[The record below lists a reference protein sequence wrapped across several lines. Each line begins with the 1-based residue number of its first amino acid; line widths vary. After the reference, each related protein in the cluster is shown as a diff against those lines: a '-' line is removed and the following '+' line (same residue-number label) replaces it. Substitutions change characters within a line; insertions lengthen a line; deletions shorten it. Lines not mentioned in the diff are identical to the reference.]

1 MRLVSWL
8 RLRLFSLLRWRCPV
22 QVQPDLMARL
32 SHELRTTLTGIVG
45 YSEFLEIGA
54 NEPMTG
60 FTAKIIRENGHSL
73 TRVTQ
78 SFFDFYALR
87 NDGCQLICSH
97 FLLLH
102 VLRQVIEKNR
112 SIATELGVFFKFS
125 YSNTSQAQLMLS
137 DKVRVGQVL
146 DALVLGTLHL
156 RGYWTGETALTLSD
170 SKKVFA
176 LSFTVSAVE
185 AHQHA
190 RLVED
195 FWINENYKF
204 HLQDGPGMELALA
217 RELLGLLGG
226 WVELKSGEQRRRY
239 LVVYLPTNFSR
250 GAFTRVY

>member
-1 MRLVSWL
+1 
-8 RLRLFSLLRWRCPV
+8 
-22 QVQPDLMARL
+22 MARL

-87 NDGCQLICSH
+87 YERCQLNFSR
-97 FLLLH
+97 FLLLDM
-102 VLRQVIEKNR
+102 LRQVIEKNR
-112 SIATELGVFFKFS
+112 LAATELGVFFKVS

-137 DKVRVGQVL
+137 DKVRVAQVL

-156 RGYWTGETALTLSD
+156 RRYWTGEMALTLSD

-176 LSFTVSAVE
+176 LSFSVSAAE
-185 AHQHA
+185 AHPHA
-190 RLVED
+190 RLIED
-195 FWINENYKF
+195 FWTNDNYKF

-226 WVELKSGEQRRRY
+226 WVGFKSAEQRRRY
-239 LVVYLPTNFSR
+239 LVVYLPTNLSR
-250 GAFTRVY
+250 GAFARTY